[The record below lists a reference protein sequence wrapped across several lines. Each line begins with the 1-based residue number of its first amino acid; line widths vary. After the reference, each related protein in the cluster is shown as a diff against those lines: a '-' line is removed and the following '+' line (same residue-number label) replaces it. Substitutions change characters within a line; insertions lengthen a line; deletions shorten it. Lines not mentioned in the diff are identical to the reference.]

1 MKINVVKFESKEDGN
16 LMALGELVF
25 EENGKQ
31 AGISVVDNNIPEPI
45 AEISGLGS
53 LKFEGIAH

>member
-31 AGISVVDNNIPEPI
+31 TGISVVDNNIPEP
-45 AEISGLGS
+45 EISGLGS